1 MSYTELT
8 VWTRGI
14 IMDKEGR
21 DIVNSISASAR
32 QEGKYAQAM
41 ENYVDNPD
49 RTNCPTRKYCRVS
62 DSVLENELTYENEHP
77 NIVVLVEGT
86 MVKGWDYMRGMP
98 PGGTLVINTHYTPD
112 YMIRFVPGAER
123 LAQLVCVDAAKLA
136 DHKWLYY
143 RLGQLGLD
151 RLSTEGAA
159 ERNKDIAPDIA
170 APLIAA
176 VVKATGVVKRETIQP
191 MIANKKAFEMALNE
205 LHILPLNQWPRR
217 KDHMSTKGTR
227 IPDWLTVPFAGITP
241 APTQEKGQ
249 DLFPTG
255 NWRSIRP
262 VYRDKLPPCN
272 NACGTNEKIQGY
284 LDLVKRGKYLDAY
297 ALIKEDMPF
306 PSVTGRVCYH
316 PCEQACNRGQYDEA
330 ISIRAV
336 ERFLGD
342 LGQALPRDV
351 VKPGKPNGKTV
362 AVVGSGPAGHSAA
375 YQLARLGYKVT
386 ILEKSPKAGGLNRGG
401 IPDWVLPQHVLDREI
416 ERLVELG
423 VTIKTNVEAGKDITW
438 DDLKKNYDACV
449 LAVGLTEPNSVR
461 AEGENKDGVIYGL
474 PFLRD
479 IGMGTS
485 KVKLGSRVAV
495 IGGGNTA
502 IDCAREALRQGA
514 VEVTMITVESNP
526 QEMPCVPEDLH
537 DMVEEGVEL
546 LHGRAMTAAI
556 GNGKV
561 EALHLYPAR
570 FSGAINASP
579 ITVNK
584 EAPVVRFAVDNVI
597 IAIGQRAA
605 LGWLPPEFK
614 NERGTIKIDRF
625 GRLGDTNFFAAG
637 DVVQL
642 GSGQPLMVVN
652 AVGDGKR
659 VAFNLDKALRG
670 EPLQPRKI
678 PVDVI
683 MDLNRMN
690 MTYFP
695 HFPRVKQSMLNPTS
709 RRKTQEEVIQS
720 FTEEQAIEEAS
731 RCFSCGTCNA
741 CDNCYLVCPEPCIV
755 RSARSNGLYKILV
768 DYCKGCRVC
777 IEECPTGCLEGV
789 PELDFDTGV
798 VRMDT
803 AFAISPGLHGRQAQ
817 ELVNLASRPAK
828 EI

>member
-1 MSYTELT
+1 
-8 VWTRGI
+8 
-14 IMDKEGR
+14 
-21 DIVNSISASAR
+21 
-32 QEGKYAQAM
+32 
-41 ENYVDNPD
+41 
-49 RTNCPTRKYCRVS
+49 
-62 DSVLENELTYENEHP
+62 
-77 NIVVLVEGT
+77 
-86 MVKGWDYMRGMP
+86 
-98 PGGTLVINTHYTPD
+98 
-112 YMIRFVPGAER
+112 
-123 LAQLVCVDAAKLA
+123 
-136 DHKWLYY
+136 
-143 RLGQLGLD
+143 
-151 RLSTEGAA
+151 
-159 ERNKDIAPDIA
+159 
-170 APLIAA
+170 
-176 VVKATGVVKRETIQP
+176 
-191 MIANKKAFEMALNE
+191 
-205 LHILPLNQWPRR
+205 
-217 KDHMSTKGTR
+217 MSTKGTH
-227 IPDWLTVPFAGITP
+227 IPEWLTVPFAGITP
-241 APTQEKGQ
+241 APSQEKGQ

-351 VKPGKPNGKTV
+351 VKAGTPNGKKI

-386 ILEKSPKAGGLNRGG
+386 IFEKSPKAGGLNRGG
-401 IPDWVLPQHVLDREI
+401 IPDWVLPQDVLDREI

-423 VTIKTNVEAGKDITW
+423 ITIKTNSEVGRDVGW

-461 AEGENKDGVIYGL
+461 AEGENKDGVLYGL

-479 IGMGTS
+479 IGMATS
-485 KVKLGSRVAV
+485 KVKLGPRVAV

-514 VEVTMITVESNP
+514 VEVTMVTVEANP

-537 DMVEEGVEL
+537 DMLEEGVEL
-546 LHGRAMTAAI
+546 MHGRAMTAVL

-561 EALHLYPAR
+561 EALQLFPAR

-579 ITVNK
+579 IIVNR
-584 EAPVVRFAVDNVI
+584 EAPAERFAVDNVI
-597 IAIGQRAA
+597 IAVGQHAS
-605 LGWLPPEFK
+605 LGWLPAEFK
-614 NERGTIKIDRF
+614 TERGAIKVDQF
-625 GRLGDTNFFAAG
+625 GRIGNTNFFAAG

-659 VAFNLDKALRG
+659 VAFNLDKMLRG
-670 EPLQPRKI
+670 EPLQPRKV

-683 MDLNRMN
+683 VDLNRMN

-695 HFPRVKQSMLNPTS
+695 HFPRIKQAMLTPAS
-709 RRKTQEEVIQS
+709 RRRTQQEVILGYS
-720 FTEEQAIEEAS
+720 EEQASDEAS

-803 AFAISPGLHGRQAQ
+803 AFAITPGLHGRQAQ
-817 ELVNLASRPAK
+817 ELENFANRPAK
-828 EI
+828 QI

>member
-1 MSYTELT
+1 
-8 VWTRGI
+8 
-14 IMDKEGR
+14 
-21 DIVNSISASAR
+21 
-32 QEGKYAQAM
+32 
-41 ENYVDNPD
+41 
-49 RTNCPTRKYCRVS
+49 
-62 DSVLENELTYENEHP
+62 
-77 NIVVLVEGT
+77 
-86 MVKGWDYMRGMP
+86 
-98 PGGTLVINTHYTPD
+98 
-112 YMIRFVPGAER
+112 
-123 LAQLVCVDAAKLA
+123 
-136 DHKWLYY
+136 
-143 RLGQLGLD
+143 
-151 RLSTEGAA
+151 
-159 ERNKDIAPDIA
+159 
-170 APLIAA
+170 
-176 VVKATGVVKRETIQP
+176 
-191 MIANKKAFEMALNE
+191 
-205 LHILPLNQWPRR
+205 
-217 KDHMSTKGTR
+217 MSTKGTR
-227 IPDWLTVPFAGITP
+227 IPEWLTVPFAGITP

-316 PCEQACNRGQYDEA
+316 PCETACNRGQYDEA

-342 LGQALPRDV
+342 LGQALQRDV
-351 VKPGKPNGKTV
+351 VKPGKPNGKKV

-401 IPDWVLPQHVLDREI
+401 IPDWVLPQDVLDREI
-416 ERLVELG
+416 ERLIELG
-423 VTIKTNVEAGKDITW
+423 IAIKTNTEVGKDVSW
-438 DDLKKNYDACV
+438 ESLKKDYDAVV
-449 LAVGLTEPNSVR
+449 LAVGLTDPNSVR
-461 AEGENKDGVIYGL
+461 AEGENKQGVIYGL

-485 KVKLGSRVAV
+485 KVKLGARVAV

-514 VEVTMITVESNP
+514 VEVTMITVEGNP
-526 QEMPCVPEDLH
+526 KEMPCVPEDFH
-537 DMVEEGVEL
+537 DMTEEGVEL
-546 LHGRAMTAAI
+546 IHGRAMTAVL

-561 EALHLYPAR
+561 EALQLHPAK

-579 ITVNK
+579 ITINK
-584 EAPVVRFAVDNVI
+584 DVAAEKFAVDNVI
-597 IAIGQRAA
+597 VAVGQHASLA
-605 LGWLPPEFK
+605 WLPAEFK
-614 NERGTIKIDRF
+614 SERGTITVDRF

-637 DVVQL
+637 DIVQL

-670 EPLQPRKI
+670 ETLEPRKI
-678 PVDVI
+678 AIDVI
-683 MDLNRMN
+683 VDLNRMN

-695 HFPRVKQSMLNPTS
+695 HFPRVKQDMLNPTS
-709 RRKTQEEVIQS
+709 RKKTQDEVILA
-720 FTEEQAIEEAS
+720 FTEEQAVEEAG

-741 CDNCYLVCPEPCIV
+741 CDNCYLVCPEPCIA
-755 RSARSNGLYKILV
+755 RSDRSNGLYKILV

-789 PELDFDTGV
+789 PELDFDAGV

-817 ELVNLASRPAK
+817 ELANLASRPAK
-828 EI
+828 EL

>member
-1 MSYTELT
+1 
-8 VWTRGI
+8 
-14 IMDKEGR
+14 
-21 DIVNSISASAR
+21 
-32 QEGKYAQAM
+32 
-41 ENYVDNPD
+41 
-49 RTNCPTRKYCRVS
+49 
-62 DSVLENELTYENEHP
+62 
-77 NIVVLVEGT
+77 
-86 MVKGWDYMRGMP
+86 
-98 PGGTLVINTHYTPD
+98 
-112 YMIRFVPGAER
+112 
-123 LAQLVCVDAAKLA
+123 
-136 DHKWLYY
+136 
-143 RLGQLGLD
+143 
-151 RLSTEGAA
+151 
-159 ERNKDIAPDIA
+159 
-170 APLIAA
+170 
-176 VVKATGVVKRETIQP
+176 
-191 MIANKKAFEMALNE
+191 
-205 LHILPLNQWPRR
+205 
-217 KDHMSTKGTR
+217 MSTKGTR

-241 APTQEKGQ
+241 APSQEKGQ

-255 NWRSIRP
+255 NWRAIRP
-262 VYRDKLPPCN
+262 VYRDKMPPCN

-316 PCEQACNRGQYDEA
+316 PCEQACNRGQYDEP

-342 LGQALPRDV
+342 LGQTLSRDV
-351 VKPGKPNGKTV
+351 VKAGPPNGKKV

-375 YQLARLGYKVT
+375 YQLARLGYQVT

-416 ERLVELG
+416 ERLVQLG
-423 VTIKTNVEAGKDITW
+423 VTIKTNVEVGKDLTW
-438 DDLKKNYDACV
+438 DELKRNYDACV
-449 LAVGLTEPNSVR
+449 LAIGLTEPNSVR

-485 KVKLGSRVAV
+485 KVELGPRVAV

-514 VEVTMITVESNP
+514 VEVAMITVEGNP

-537 DMVEEGVEL
+537 DMLEEGVEL
-546 LHGRAMTAAI
+546 MHGRAMTAVL

-561 EALHLYPAR
+561 EALQLYPAR
-570 FSGAINASP
+570 FSGAINNSP
-579 ITVNK
+579 IVVNRQ
-584 EAPVVRFAVDNVI
+584 APAERFAVDNVI
-597 IAIGQRAA
+597 IAVGQRAS
-605 LGWLPPEFK
+605 LGWLPVEFK
-614 NERGTIKIDRF
+614 TPRGTIKVDPF
-625 GRLGDTNFFAAG
+625 GRIGNTNFFAAG

-659 VAFNLDKALRG
+659 IAFNLDKVLRG
-670 EPLQPRKI
+670 EPLAPRKVSI
-678 PVDVI
+678 DVI
-683 MDLNRMN
+683 VDLNRMN

-695 HFPRVKQSMLNPTS
+695 HFPRSTQAMLAPAS
-709 RRKTQEEVIQS
+709 RRRTQQEVILGYS
-720 FTEEQAIEEAS
+720 EEQAIDEAS

-755 RSARSNGLYKILV
+755 RSSRSNGLYKILV

-817 ELVNLASRPAK
+817 ELEDFANRPAK
-828 EI
+828 QI

>member
-1 MSYTELT
+1 
-8 VWTRGI
+8 
-14 IMDKEGR
+14 
-21 DIVNSISASAR
+21 
-32 QEGKYAQAM
+32 
-41 ENYVDNPD
+41 
-49 RTNCPTRKYCRVS
+49 
-62 DSVLENELTYENEHP
+62 
-77 NIVVLVEGT
+77 
-86 MVKGWDYMRGMP
+86 
-98 PGGTLVINTHYTPD
+98 
-112 YMIRFVPGAER
+112 
-123 LAQLVCVDAAKLA
+123 
-136 DHKWLYY
+136 
-143 RLGQLGLD
+143 
-151 RLSTEGAA
+151 
-159 ERNKDIAPDIA
+159 
-170 APLIAA
+170 
-176 VVKATGVVKRETIQP
+176 
-191 MIANKKAFEMALNE
+191 
-205 LHILPLNQWPRR
+205 
-217 KDHMSTKGTR
+217 MSTKGTR
-227 IPDWLTVPFAGITP
+227 IPEWLTVPFAGITP

-316 PCEQACNRGQYDEA
+316 PCETACNRGQYDEA

-342 LGQALPRDV
+342 LGQALQRDV
-351 VKPGKPNGKTV
+351 VKPGKPNGKKV

-401 IPDWVLPQHVLDREI
+401 IPDWVLPQNILDREI
-416 ERLVELG
+416 ERLIELG
-423 VTIKTNVEAGKDITW
+423 IAIKTNTEVGKDVSW
-438 DDLKKNYDACV
+438 DSLKKEYDAVV

-461 AEGENKDGVIYGL
+461 AEGEDKQGVIYGL

-485 KVKLGSRVAV
+485 KVKLGARVAV

-526 QEMPCVPEDLH
+526 KEMPCVPEDLH
-537 DMVEEGVEL
+537 DMLEEGVEL
-546 LHGRAMTAAI
+546 IHGKAMTAVL

-561 EALHLYPAR
+561 EALQLHPAK

-579 ITVNK
+579 ITINK
-584 EAPVVRFAVDNVI
+584 DVAPEKFAVDNVI
-597 IAIGQRAA
+597 VAVGQHASLA
-605 LGWLPPEFK
+605 WLPAEFK
-614 NERGTIKIDRF
+614 NERGTIKVDRF
-625 GRLGDTNFFAAG
+625 GRLGDSNFFAAG
-637 DVVQL
+637 DIVQL

-670 EPLQPRKI
+670 ETLEPRKI
-678 PVDVI
+678 AIDVI
-683 MDLNRMN
+683 VDLNRMN

-695 HFPRVKQSMLNPTS
+695 HFPRVKQGMLNPTS
-709 RRKTQEEVIQS
+709 RKKTQDEVILA
-720 FTEEQAIEEAS
+720 FTEEQAVEEAG

-741 CDNCYLVCPEPCIV
+741 CDNCYLVCPEPCIA
-755 RSARSNGLYKILV
+755 RSDRSNGLYKILV

-789 PELDFDTGV
+789 PELDFDAGV

-817 ELVNLASRPAK
+817 ELANLASRPAK
-828 EI
+828 EL

>member
-1 MSYTELT
+1 
-8 VWTRGI
+8 
-14 IMDKEGR
+14 
-21 DIVNSISASAR
+21 
-32 QEGKYAQAM
+32 
-41 ENYVDNPD
+41 
-49 RTNCPTRKYCRVS
+49 
-62 DSVLENELTYENEHP
+62 
-77 NIVVLVEGT
+77 
-86 MVKGWDYMRGMP
+86 
-98 PGGTLVINTHYTPD
+98 
-112 YMIRFVPGAER
+112 
-123 LAQLVCVDAAKLA
+123 
-136 DHKWLYY
+136 
-143 RLGQLGLD
+143 
-151 RLSTEGAA
+151 
-159 ERNKDIAPDIA
+159 
-170 APLIAA
+170 
-176 VVKATGVVKRETIQP
+176 
-191 MIANKKAFEMALNE
+191 
-205 LHILPLNQWPRR
+205 
-217 KDHMSTKGTR
+217 MSTKGTR
-227 IPDWLTVPFAGITP
+227 IPEWLTVPFAGITP

-316 PCEQACNRGQYDEA
+316 PCETACNRGQYDEA

-342 LGQALPRDV
+342 LGQALQRDV
-351 VKPGKPNGKTV
+351 VKPGKPNGKKI

-401 IPDWVLPQHVLDREI
+401 IPDWVLPQDVLDREI
-416 ERLVELG
+416 ERLIELG
-423 VTIKTNVEAGKDITW
+423 IAIKTNTEVGKDVSW
-438 DDLKKNYDACV
+438 DSLKKDYDAVV

-461 AEGENKDGVIYGL
+461 AEGENKQGVIYGL
-474 PFLRD
+474 PFLSD

-485 KVKLGSRVAV
+485 KVKLGARVAV

-514 VEVTMITVESNP
+514 VEVTMITVEGNP
-526 QEMPCVPEDLH
+526 KEMPCVPEDLH
-537 DMVEEGVEL
+537 DMLEEGVEL
-546 LHGRAMTAAI
+546 IHGKAVTAVL

-561 EALHLYPAR
+561 EALQLHPAK

-579 ITVNK
+579 ITINK
-584 EAPVVRFAVDNVI
+584 DVAAEKFAVDNVI
-597 IAIGQRAA
+597 IAVGQHSSLA
-605 LGWLPPEFK
+605 WLPAEFK
-614 NERGTIKIDRF
+614 TERGSIKIDRF

-637 DVVQL
+637 DIVQL

-670 EPLQPRKI
+670 ESLEPRKI
-678 PVDVI
+678 AIDVI
-683 MDLNRMN
+683 VDLNRMN

-695 HFPRVKQSMLNPTS
+695 HFPRVQQAMLNPTS
-709 RRKTQEEVIQS
+709 RKKTQDEVILA
-720 FTEEQAIEEAS
+720 FTEEQAVEEAG

-741 CDNCYLVCPEPCIV
+741 CDNCYLVCPEPCIA
-755 RSARSNGLYKILV
+755 RSDRSNGLYKILV

-789 PELDFDTGV
+789 PELDFDAGV

-803 AFAISPGLHGRQAQ
+803 AFAITPGLHGRQAQ
-817 ELVNLASRPAK
+817 ELANLASRPAK
-828 EI
+828 EL

>member
-1 MSYTELT
+1 
-8 VWTRGI
+8 
-14 IMDKEGR
+14 
-21 DIVNSISASAR
+21 
-32 QEGKYAQAM
+32 
-41 ENYVDNPD
+41 
-49 RTNCPTRKYCRVS
+49 
-62 DSVLENELTYENEHP
+62 
-77 NIVVLVEGT
+77 
-86 MVKGWDYMRGMP
+86 
-98 PGGTLVINTHYTPD
+98 
-112 YMIRFVPGAER
+112 
-123 LAQLVCVDAAKLA
+123 
-136 DHKWLYY
+136 
-143 RLGQLGLD
+143 
-151 RLSTEGAA
+151 
-159 ERNKDIAPDIA
+159 
-170 APLIAA
+170 
-176 VVKATGVVKRETIQP
+176 
-191 MIANKKAFEMALNE
+191 
-205 LHILPLNQWPRR
+205 
-217 KDHMSTKGTR
+217 MSTKGTH
-227 IPDWLTVPFAGITP
+227 IPDWLAVPFAGITP
-241 APTQEKGQ
+241 GPSQEKGQ

-262 VYRDKLPPCN
+262 VYRDKMPPCN

-284 LDLVKRGKYLDAY
+284 LDLVKRGKYLDGY

-342 LGQALPRDV
+342 LGQGLPRDV
-351 VKPGKPNGKTV
+351 VKAGTPNGKKV

-375 YQLARLGYKVT
+375 YQLARLGYAVT

-401 IPDWVLPQHVLDREI
+401 IPDWVLPQDVLDREV

-423 VTIKTNVEAGKDITW
+423 ITIKTNTEVGKDVTW

-449 LAVGLTEPNSVR
+449 LAVGLIDHRSAG
-461 AEGENKDGVIYGL
+461 AEGENKAGVIYGL

-485 KVKLGSRVAV
+485 KVKLGPKVAV

-514 VEVTMITVESNP
+514 RQVTMITVEGNTD
-526 QEMPCVPEDLH
+526 QMPAMPEDLH
-537 DMVEEGVEL
+537 DMLQEGVEL
-546 LHGRAMTAAI
+546 LHGRAMTAVL
-556 GNGKV
+556 GNGKL
-561 EALHLYPAR
+561 EKLQLHPAR

-579 ITVNK
+579 ITVDRK
-584 EAPVVRFAVDNVI
+584 APAEHFACDTVI
-597 IAIGQRAA
+597 VAVGQGAS
-605 LGWLPPEFK
+605 LGWLPAEFK

-625 GRLGDTNFFAAG
+625 GRLGNTNFFAAG
-637 DVVQL
+637 DIVQV

-670 EPLQPRKI
+670 EPLQPRTI
-678 PVDVI
+678 AVDVI

-695 HFPRVKQSMLNPTS
+695 HFPRAHQPMLSPVT
-709 RRKTQEEVIQS
+709 RRKTQAEVIQGFS
-720 FTEEQAIEEAS
+720 EKQASEEAG

-741 CDNCYLVCPEPCIV
+741 CDNCYLVCPEPCIA
-755 RSARSNGLYKILV
+755 RPERSNGLYKILV

-803 AFAISPGLHGRQAQ
+803 AFAISPGLHGRQAE
-817 ELVNLASRPAK
+817 ELLNLASRPAK
-828 EI
+828 DI

>member
-1 MSYTELT
+1 
-8 VWTRGI
+8 
-14 IMDKEGR
+14 
-21 DIVNSISASAR
+21 
-32 QEGKYAQAM
+32 
-41 ENYVDNPD
+41 
-49 RTNCPTRKYCRVS
+49 
-62 DSVLENELTYENEHP
+62 
-77 NIVVLVEGT
+77 
-86 MVKGWDYMRGMP
+86 
-98 PGGTLVINTHYTPD
+98 
-112 YMIRFVPGAER
+112 
-123 LAQLVCVDAAKLA
+123 
-136 DHKWLYY
+136 
-143 RLGQLGLD
+143 
-151 RLSTEGAA
+151 
-159 ERNKDIAPDIA
+159 
-170 APLIAA
+170 
-176 VVKATGVVKRETIQP
+176 
-191 MIANKKAFEMALNE
+191 
-205 LHILPLNQWPRR
+205 
-217 KDHMSTKGTR
+217 MSTKGTR
-227 IPDWLTVPFAGITP
+227 IPEWLTVPFAGITP

-316 PCEQACNRGQYDEA
+316 PCETACNRGQYDEA

-342 LGQALPRDV
+342 LGQALQRDV
-351 VKPGKPNGKTV
+351 VKPGKPNGKKV

-401 IPDWVLPQHVLDREI
+401 IPDWVLPQNILDREI
-416 ERLVELG
+416 ERLIELG
-423 VTIKTNVEAGKDITW
+423 IAIKTNTEVGKDVSW
-438 DDLKKNYDACV
+438 DSLKKDYDAVV
-449 LAVGLTEPNSVR
+449 LAVGLTDPNSVR

-485 KVKLGSRVAV
+485 KVKLGARVAV

-514 VEVTMITVESNP
+514 VEVTMITVEGNP
-526 QEMPCVPEDLH
+526 KEMPCVPEDLH
-537 DMVEEGVEL
+537 DMLEEGVEL
-546 LHGRAMTAAI
+546 IHGRAMTAVL
-556 GNGKV
+556 GNGKA
-561 EALHLYPAR
+561 EALQLYPAK

-579 ITVNK
+579 ITINK
-584 EAPVVRFAVDNVI
+584 DVAAEKFAVDNVI
-597 IAIGQRAA
+597 IAVGQHAS
-605 LGWLPPEFK
+605 LNWLPQEFK
-614 NERGTIKIDRF
+614 NERGTIKVDRF

-637 DVVQL
+637 DIVQL

-670 EPLQPRKI
+670 EALEPRKI
-678 PVDVI
+678 AIDVI
-683 MDLNRMN
+683 VDLNRMN

-695 HFPRVKQSMLNPTS
+695 HFPRVQQSMLNPTS
-709 RRKTQEEVIQS
+709 RKKTQDEVILA
-720 FTEEQAIEEAS
+720 FTEEQAVEEAG

-741 CDNCYLVCPEPCIV
+741 CDNCYLVCPEPCIA
-755 RSARSNGLYKILV
+755 RSDRSNGLYKILV

-789 PELDFDTGV
+789 PELDFDAGV

-803 AFAISPGLHGRQAQ
+803 AFAITPGLHGRQAQ
-817 ELVNLASRPAK
+817 ELATLASRPAK

>member
-1 MSYTELT
+1 
-8 VWTRGI
+8 
-14 IMDKEGR
+14 
-21 DIVNSISASAR
+21 
-32 QEGKYAQAM
+32 
-41 ENYVDNPD
+41 
-49 RTNCPTRKYCRVS
+49 
-62 DSVLENELTYENEHP
+62 
-77 NIVVLVEGT
+77 
-86 MVKGWDYMRGMP
+86 
-98 PGGTLVINTHYTPD
+98 
-112 YMIRFVPGAER
+112 
-123 LAQLVCVDAAKLA
+123 
-136 DHKWLYY
+136 
-143 RLGQLGLD
+143 
-151 RLSTEGAA
+151 
-159 ERNKDIAPDIA
+159 
-170 APLIAA
+170 
-176 VVKATGVVKRETIQP
+176 
-191 MIANKKAFEMALNE
+191 
-205 LHILPLNQWPRR
+205 
-217 KDHMSTKGTR
+217 MSTKGTR

-255 NWRSIRP
+255 NWRAIRP

-342 LGQALPRDV
+342 LGQALPKDV

-386 ILEKSPKAGGLNRGG
+386 ILEKSPKPGGLNRGG
-401 IPDWVLPQHVLDREI
+401 IPDWVLPQDVLDREI

-423 VTIKTNVEAGKDITW
+423 ITIQCNTEVGKDVSW
-438 DDLKKNYDACV
+438 DDLKKNYDAVV
-449 LAVGLTEPNSVR
+449 LAVGLTESNSVR
-461 AEGENKDGVIYGL
+461 AEGENKDGVLYGL

-485 KVKLGSRVAV
+485 KVKLGPRVAV

-514 VEVTMITVESNP
+514 VEVTMITVEGNP
-526 QEMPCVPEDLH
+526 QEMPCVPEDFH
-537 DMVEEGVEL
+537 DMREEGVEL
-546 LHGRAMTAAI
+546 IHGRAMTAVV

-561 EALHLYPAR
+561 EALQLYPAK

-579 ITVNK
+579 ITINK
-584 EAPVVRFAVDNVI
+584 EAPAERFAVDNVI
-597 IAIGQRAA
+597 IAIGQHASLA
-605 LGWLPPEFK
+605 WLPAEFK
-614 NERGTIKIDRF
+614 TERGTIKIDKF
-625 GRLGDTNFFAAG
+625 GRLGDTHFFAAG
-637 DVVQL
+637 DIVQL

-659 VAFNLDKALRG
+659 VAFNLDKALRA
-670 EPLQPRKI
+670 EPLHPRKI
-678 PVDVI
+678 AIDVI

-695 HFPRVKQSMLNPTS
+695 HFPRVTQGMLNPTT
-709 RRKTQEEVIQS
+709 RKKTQDEVIQS
-720 FTEEQAIEEAS
+720 FTEEQAVEEAS

-755 RSARSNGLYKILV
+755 RSGRSNGLYKILV

-817 ELVNLASRPAK
+817 ELVNLANRPAK